1 MSAEVDPQTRRD
13 DDVPEPSRRVR
24 SRAGTPPVGADVH
37 RTATPTIRRGPLRAL
52 RQTVSSAWNDRIL
65 GLSAEAAFWQLL
77 SIPPL
82 ILGVLGSLGYF
93 GSFLGPATL
102 DSIENEIL
110 DVSRGAFTPQVINQ
124 LIAPNL
130 DIVLREGRLELVS
143 FGFLLSLWAGS
154 SAMSTF
160 VNTISIAYD
169 QRGARGAVRSRLLA
183 LRIYVVFVLL
193 LVISLPLLV
202 LGPGLLRDA
211 FPMDLRDTAGVLI
224 NAVYW
229 PFLMLLLV
237 ITLASLYHSVLP
249 RRPAWHRQLPG
260 ALLAVAI
267 FVLGGF
273 VVREYITYVLVK
285 ALSYGALAT
294 PIAILLF
301 LFLIGLAV
309 IFGAE
314 LNATIAQMWPT
325 RPSRSE
331 RRRLAREA
339 MNAERTGVPL
349 LLL

>member
-1 MSAEVDPQTRRD
+1 VSADVDPVTRRD
-13 DDVPEPSRRVR
+13 VVVPPPRRA
-24 SRAGTPPVGADVH
+24 RALARTQRVGAVVH
-37 RTATPTIRRGPLRAL
+37 RTVTPTIRRGPIRAL
-52 RQTVSSAWNDRIL
+52 RRTVATAWNDRIL

-77 SIPPL
+77 SLPPL
-82 ILGVLGSLGYF
+82 ILAVLGSIGYF
-93 GSFLGPATL
+93 GSFLGPDTL
-102 DSIENEIL
+102 DSIERNIL
-110 DVSRGAFTPQVINQ
+110 DVSSGAFTPQVIEQ
-124 LIAPNL
+124 LIQPTL
-130 DIVLREGRLELVS
+130 QDVLRQGRLEVVS
-143 FGFLLSLWAGS
+143 LGFLLSLWAGS

-169 QRGARGAVRSRLLA
+169 QRGARGALRSRLLA

-193 LVISLPLLV
+193 LIVSLPLLV
-202 LGPGLLRDA
+202 LGPGLLRDI
-211 FPMDLRDTAGVLI
+211 FPADFEPTAEILI

-229 PFLMLLLV
+229 PFVLLLLIV
-237 ITLASLYHSVLP
+237 ALASLYRGVLP
-249 RRPAWHRQLPG
+249 RRPPWHRQLPG

-273 VVREYITYVLVK
+273 VVREYIAFVLVR

-294 PIAILLF
+294 PIAALLF

-314 LNATIAQMWPT
+314 LNATIQQMWPS

-339 MNAERTGVPL
+339 MVAERTGVPL
-349 LLL
+349 LVL

>member
-1 MSAEVDPQTRRD
+1 MSAEVESATRRD
-13 DDVPEPSRRVR
+13 EVLAQSRRAR
-24 SRAGTPPVGADVH
+24 MRAGTQRVGAVVH
-37 RTATPTIRRGPLRAL
+37 RTVTPTARRGPFRAL
-52 RQTVSSAWNDRIL
+52 RTTVSSAWNDRIL

-93 GSFLGPATL
+93 GGILGAGTL
-102 DSIENEIL
+102 DSIEGQIL
-110 DVSRGAFTPQVINQ
+110 AVASEAFTPQVINE

-130 DIVLREGRLELVS
+130 QDVLRQGRLEVVS
-143 FGFLLSLWAGS
+143 IGFLLSLWAGS

-160 VNTISIAYD
+160 VNTISIAYG
-169 QRGARGAVRSRLLA
+169 QRYARGAVRSRLLA
-183 LRIYVVFVLL
+183 LRLYIVFVLL
-193 LVISLPLLV
+193 LIVSLPLLV
-202 LGPGLLRDA
+202 VGPGLLRDA
-211 FPMDLRDTAGVLI
+211 FPREWSDTVGILI

-229 PFLMLLLV
+229 PILVLLLI
-237 ITLASLYHSVLP
+237 ITLASLYRGVLP
-249 RRPAWHRQLPG
+249 RRPPWHRQLPG
-260 ALLAVAI
+260 AVLAVAI

-273 VVREYITYVLVK
+273 VVREYVTFVLVR

-294 PIAILLF
+294 PIAALLF
-301 LFLIGLAV
+301 LFLIGLAL

-314 LNATIAQMWPT
+314 LNATIQQMWPS

-349 LLL
+349 LVL